1 MQPSDGLYAFL
12 RQNQVKATHFFIGT
26 NILNNWNEF
35 NTAFQTNQDDIAV
48 HTWTHPHM
56 TTLSNADVVAQLGWT
71 LQVIYNSTGGR
82 LARYWRPPYGDTDL
96 RVTAIAQQ
104 VFGLRTV
111 VWNHECV
118 LCLLDHVFGIPI
130 VLQHRR
136 LGP

>member
-1 MQPSDGLYAFL
+1 MQPSDGLYSFL
-12 RQNQVKATHFFIGT
+12 RQNQVKATHFFIGV
-26 NILNNWNEF
+26 NIINFPNEF

-56 TTLSNADVVAQLGWT
+56 TTLSNADVVAQLAWT

-96 RVTAIAQQ
+96 RVTSIAE
-104 VFGLRTV
+104 VIFGLTTV
-111 VWNHECV
+111 GWNRECV
-118 LCLLDHVFGIPI
+118 LSSLDHVFGVPI
-130 VLQHRR
+130 LLQHQR